1 MEISVASLRF
11 FMRSQ
16 IDLLACPNCL
26 GSLRGGSDALTCREC
41 ERRFAIEHAVPCFA
55 PTNLFYDS
63 YAEEHCPY
71 ALSPSG
77 LKSFVL
83 RFVPFWSY
91 REWRF
96 WKRVIPAN
104 TERLLDL
111 GCGRGRELFVA
122 RSEETVGYDS
132 SLRFL
137 RDCAAHYDMVA
148 LGTLPGLPFRSGAF
162 NVVASSHVIGHVPIA
177 DKDTLIEEIARTLRP
192 GGITAHII
200 ETDSNHPAVTA
211 AKAKP
216 RAYRQRFVDQHG
228 HIGLESAEKIIARFE
243 CHGFRLRERF
253 LVDAIMPSV
262 LNVRRF
268 FNHPDFADLPG
279 LTWSR
284 RLDRWTAA
292 NPIVNA
298 AYEVSMGAFHR
309 TFEQWFGKASR
320 AQFILVA
327 FEKALH
333 AKTLT
338 SNALR

>member
-1 MEISVASLRF
+1 
-11 FMRSQ
+11 MRNK
-16 IDLLACPNCL
+16 IEVLACPNCL
-26 GSLRGGSDALTCREC
+26 GSLRRGNDALICREC
-41 ERRFAIEHAVPCFA
+41 ERQFAIEHSVPCFA

-96 WKRVIPAN
+96 WRRVIPAN

-111 GCGRGRELFVA
+111 GCGRGRELFVE
-122 RSEETVGYDS
+122 RSEETAGYDS

-137 RDCAAHYDMVA
+137 KDCAAHYDTAA
-148 LGTLPGLPFRSGAF
+148 LGTLPRLPFRSGAF
-162 NVVASSHVIGHVPIA
+162 NVVVSSHVIGHVPVA

-200 ETDSNHPAVTA
+200 ETDSDHPAVTA
-211 AKAKP
+211 AKAKSA
-216 RAYRQRFVDQHG
+216 AYRQRFIDQHG
-228 HIGLESAEKIIARFE
+228 HVGLEHAEKVIARFE
-243 CHGFRLRERF
+243 RCDFRLRERF
-253 LVDAIMPSV
+253 LVDAIIPSV

-268 FNHPDFADLPG
+268 FNHLDFADLPG
-279 LTWSR
+279 LAWSR
-284 RLDRWTAA
+284 RLDRWTAT
-292 NPIVNA
+292 NSVVNA
-298 AYEVSMGAFHR
+298 AYEIFMGAFHR
-309 TFEQWFGKASR
+309 TFEQWFGRPSR

-327 FEKALH
+327 FEKPLH
-333 AKTLT
+333 ATTLT